1 MPILKNINEKEE
13 YAALG
18 FTSYPSGGFPNQDLL
33 SNRKLVNPSLYT
45 VQHPIWVVPAGF
57 LSSPNIQN
65 SPLFFATMY
74 VQQPWPAVRW
84 SSVHT
89 VSCTAS
95 MHTKAVCRAHTRAGE
110 HAQSSL
116 VTAPYRKKV
125 MNNCAHKGEVQYWQM
140 WCMHYYT
147 VWTVKNVKKAQNVR
161 NVFSTSDIQ
170 K

>member
-1 MPILKNINEKEE
+1 MPILKKTNEKEE

-18 FTSYPSGGFPNQDLL
+18 FTSNPSGGFPNQHLL
-33 SNRKLVNPSLYT
+33 SSRKLVNPIMYT

-65 SPLFFATMY
+65 SPLFFATMSNSPRLLCY
-74 VQQPWPAVRW
+74 TQPWPV
-84 SSVHT
+84 VHSKT
-89 VSCTAS
+89 CTAS
-95 MHTKAVCRAHTRAGE
+95 MHTKAMCRARSRAGE

-116 VTAPYRKKV
+116 VTALYRKKV

-161 NVFSTSDIQ
+161 NVFKHQ
-170 K
+170 